1 MTRVTLGI
9 SPCPN
14 DTFAFAGLLTGA
26 VHADALELEFAI
38 DDVQALNERFARGAL
53 DASKA
58 SFAAAL
64 LFEDALVLR
73 AGSALGFGVGPLLLA
88 RPGAPAL
95 ERGSGA
101 RVLCPGA
108 RTTAALLFAFFHAGE
123 GRVEHALFSSI
134 LPALAAG
141 SADYGVCIHE
151 GRFVYERFG
160 LALVEDLGTS
170 WERATRS
177 PLPLGGIVARRSLG
191 DDGLARLD
199 AAIVASLDWAR
210 AHPDAALRVMR
221 EHAAELDEAV
231 LWKHVEL
238 YVNAWTRDLGSE
250 GEAALATF
258 ARLARERG
266 LAGADARLDV
276 RRSR

>member
-1 MTRVTLGI
+1 MTRVSIGI

-14 DTFAFAGLLTGA
+14 DTFAFAGLLARA
-26 VHADALELEFAI
+26 VSANGLDLEFAI
-38 DDVQALNERFARGAL
+38 DDVQALNERFARGGL

-64 LFEDALVLR
+64 DFHDALVLR

-88 RPGAPAL
+88 REGAPPLA
-95 ERGSGA
+95 RGSRA

-108 RTTAALLFAFFHAGE
+108 RTTAALLFALFHAGE
-123 GRVEHALFSSI
+123 GAVEHALFSSI
-134 LPALAAG
+134 LPSLAAG
-141 SADYGVCIHE
+141 TADYGVCIHE

-160 LALVEDLGTS
+160 LVLVEDLGAS

-191 DDGLARLD
+191 DDVLARLD
-199 AAIVASLDWAR
+199 AAILASLDWAR
-210 AHPDAALRVMR
+210 AHQGEALRVMH
-221 EHAAELDEAV
+221 EHAAELDERV
-231 LWKHVEL
+231 LWQHVEL
-238 YVNAWTRDLGSE
+238 YVNAWTRDLGAD

-266 LAGADARLDV
+266 FARADAKLDV
-276 RRSR
+276 RAAR

>member
-1 MTRVTLGI
+1 MTRLVLGI

-14 DTFAFAGLLTGA
+14 DTFAFAGLLTHA
-26 VHADALELEFAI
+26 VRANGLELEFAI
-38 DDVQALNERFARGAL
+38 DDVQALNERFARGEL
-53 DASKA
+53 DASKT

-64 LFEDALVLR
+64 AFDDALVLR
-73 AGSALGFGVGPLLLA
+73 AGSALGFGVGPLLLSRA
-88 RPGAPAL
+88 GAPQLA
-95 ERGSGA
+95 RGSRA

-108 RTTAALLFAFFHAGE
+108 RTTASLLYALFHGGE

-160 LALVEDLGTS
+160 LTFVEDLGAS

-191 DDGLARLD
+191 DEVLARLD

-210 AHPDAALRVMR
+210 AHGEEALRVMR
-221 EHAAELDEAV
+221 AHAAELDDDV

-238 YVNAWTRDLGSE
+238 YVNASTRDLGND
-250 GEAALATF
+250 GELALATL
-258 ARLARERG
+258 ARLAREQG
-266 LAGADARLDV
+266 FASPSATLAVRSAR
-276 RRSR
+276 